1 MQRHKLALVPLFE
14 TFASTKVT
22 RWRRF
27 GTTLA
32 AKRSATVPVCSWL
45 PILHKTLGCDFLGN
59 CGLVRSEFPVGIRPV
74 FINLPRE
81 TGVRKFFWS
90 LENDVWVNIKE
101 EFAWNNCG
109 CLLNFSE
116 GNVPKPGNET
126 RSVRPSRKYRFKY
139 LNFGNS
145 NRNFWSNWTY
155 PIYISTTKRPITA

>member
-1 MQRHKLALVPLFE
+1 MTAIRHYTGCKTICHSSSLFLIAYPPQNVRMRFSWKLW
-14 TFASTKVT
+14 T
-22 RWRRF
+22 
-27 GTTLA
+27 G
-32 AKRSATVPVCSWL
+32 
-45 PILHKTLGCDFLGN
+45 
-59 CGLVRSEFPVGIRPV
+59 RSEFPVGIRPV

-101 EFAWNNCG
+101 KFAWNNCG

-145 NRNFWSNWTY
+145 NRNFWSNWTD